1 MRAQREVT
9 IRVLRRALPA
19 ATAYAPLPLRRAWPE
34 PRRPP
39 GSCRSSHDFTRS
51 VRRHG
56 PAFRGPQPAGAGGL
70 YGRDLRQCAAAVL
83 GAAAVHQDGA
93 AAARRL
99 AGGVVGGDG
108 VLPVAA
114 ARGLCLCALPDADPQ
129 PHDSGGDASG
139 AAGGR
144 AADAAAVDR
153 ERVGRAADLGLRV
166 LAARACSRSRSGC
179 RSSRSPPTIRC
190 CRPGSSAPAIPTAP
204 IPISSTPPRISAAS
218 WRCCPIRCCWSRC
231 SRCARRT

>member
-1 MRAQREVT
+1 MRSP
-9 IRVLRRALPA
+9 RA
-19 ATAYAPLPLRRAWPE
+19 
-34 PRRPP
+34 
-39 GSCRSSHDFTRS
+39 

-56 PAFRGPQPAGAGGL
+56 PAVRFAKPAGAGGL
-70 YGRDLRQCAAAVL
+70 YVGDLCQRAAVVL

-114 ARGLCLCALPDADPQ
+114 ARRLCLCAFPDADPQ
-129 PHDSGGDASG
+129 PRDPGRGASG
-139 AAGGR
+139 AAR
-144 AADAAAVDR
+144 DRVVDAAAVDR
-153 ERVGRAADLGLRV
+153 QRLWRAADLGLRV
-166 LAARACSRSRSGC
+166 LAARRCLRSRSGC
-179 RSSRSPPTIRC
+179 RSSRSPPTTRC
-190 CRPGSSAPAIPTAP
+190 CRPGSSAPVIPPGP
-204 IPISSTPPRISAAS
+204 IRTSSTRPPTSAAS